1 MKNDKILNVFRK
13 SLSSQDM
20 KIKEKLTNSNKVVVD
35 GGGIG
40 FAVVIIERGEMFA
53 KVFIRKSEPGTFD
66 IYPIRKRVRGL
77 SIDEVIDVC
86 DDIAFRIWQ
95 IFDDAEEGSAP
106 TQIDRDS
113 GMEAELD

>member
-1 MKNDKILNVFRK
+1 MKNEKILNVFRK

-20 KIKEKLTNSNKVVVD
+20 KIKDNLTNDDKVVVD

-40 FAVVIIERGEMFA
+40 FAAVIIERGDLFA
-53 KVFIRKSEPGTFD
+53 KVFIRRSEPGMFD

-77 SIDEVIDVC
+77 DIDAVIDAC
-86 DDIAFRIWQ
+86 DDMAFRIWQ

>member
-1 MKNDKILNVFRK
+1 MNNDKILKVFRK

-20 KIKEKLTNSNKVVVD
+20 KIKENLTNDNKVVVD

-40 FAVVIIERGEMFA
+40 FAVVIIERGDLFA
-53 KVFIRKSEPGTFD
+53 KVFIRKSEPGSLD
-66 IYPIRKRVRGL
+66 IYPIRKRVRDL
-77 SIDEVIDVC
+77 DIDEVIDVC
-86 DDIAFRIWQ
+86 DDMAFRIWQ
-95 IFDDAEEGSAP
+95 IFDEAEEGSAP